1 MLTKE
6 LAIRLNKLVAAR
18 IPCSRKEAEVYI
30 AEGLVKMNGVVAD
43 SPGAKFPTNALLELD
58 LPKIERSTAQK
69 VTIMLNKP
77 LGYVS
82 TQPEVG
88 KEPAVKLLTAPN
100 ELNYQA
106 KNKNKKQDSTR
117 TTTTTNNNNN
127 NKQRLPEP
135 YTLSKMA
142 VAGRLDINTTGLLLF
157 TQCGSTAAQIIG
169 NDNNLEKEY
178 LVRLK
183 DHDSLTGDYA
193 NVQSRLEQLRHGVM
207 DDGQWLEAKTVVV
220 QNDDQLLM
228 TLTSGKRHQIR
239 RMVRAVGWHI
249 QAIKRTRIGHLCLGS
264 LPLGQWRYVDVAR
277 ELFGGGGNDVGDA
290 GGGKNKN
297 HRGGPVVATTGTATT
312 STTTRS
318 RPPTTTTNESGTKKK
333 KKKNATHQHQQE
345 QRSS

>member
-1 MLTKE
+1 MLTKD
-6 LAIRLNKLVAAR
+6 LVIRLNKLVAAR
-18 IPCSRKEAEVYI
+18 VPCSRKEAEVYI
-30 AEGLVKMNGVVAD
+30 GQGLVKMNGVVAD
-43 SPGAKFPTNALLELD
+43 SPGAKFPTNAVLELD
-58 LPKIERSTAQK
+58 LPKIEWSTAQK

-106 KNKNKKQDSTR
+106 KNKKNKLQDSTR
-117 TTTTTNNNNN
+117 ATTMMTTTTTTNNNN

-207 DDGQWLEAKTVVV
+207 DDGQWLVAKTVVV

-249 QAIKRTRIGHLCLGS
+249 QAIKRTRIGTLCLGS

-277 ELFGGGGNDVGDA
+277 ELFGGGGNVVGGA
-290 GGGKNKN
+290 GGMNKN
-297 HRGGPVVATTGTATT
+297 HRGDPVATTGT
-312 STTTRS
+312 TTTGTS
-318 RPPTTTTNESGTKKK
+318 NGSGTKK

-345 QRSS
+345 QRLS

>member
-1 MLTKE
+1 MLTKD
-6 LAIRLNKLVAAR
+6 LVIRLNKLVAAR
-18 IPCSRKEAEVYI
+18 VPCSRKEAEVYI
-30 AEGLVKMNGVVAD
+30 GQGLVKMNGVVAD
-43 SPGAKFPTNALLELD
+43 SPGAKFPTNAVLQLD
-58 LPKIERSTAQK
+58 LPNIQRSTAQK

-106 KNKNKKQDSTR
+106 KNKRQPDSTTM
-117 TTTTTNNNNN
+117 TTTINNNNNN
-127 NKQRLPEP
+127 NKRLPEP

-157 TQCGSTAAQIIG
+157 TQCGSTASQIIG

-207 DDGQWLEAKTVVV
+207 DDGQWLEAQTVVV
-220 QNDDQLLM
+220 QNGDQLLM

-249 QAIKRTRIGHLCLGS
+249 QAIKRTRIGTLCLGS

-277 ELFGGGGNDVGDA
+277 ELFGVGA
-290 GGGKNKN
+290 GVKN
-297 HRGGPVVATTGTATT
+297 HGGHVATTGSSTTTT
-312 STTTRS
+312 STATSS
-318 RPPTTTTNESGTKKK
+318 RPPTTTTTNGSGTKKK
-333 KKKNATHQHQQE
+333 KKNTTHQHQQE